1 MEYLSRMKVVK
12 IKNSKNARYR
22 YQDYESIEKLCSS
35 TWEPLYR
42 YVYYKVQNREEAE
55 DITQETY
62 VKALSYIQKNNITEE
77 IHIGF
82 LKVVALNIIRDR
94 WRRTKRLG
102 TEIDFELLHPK
113 EVAVEDPADMSAERM
128 LIENALNELNDEQR
142 MVVELRILKCYSV
155 AETARIIGKKENTIR
170 VIQYRALKNLAN
182 ILKNYKEGRKYV

>member
-128 LIENALNELNDEQR
+128 LIENALNELNDERR
-142 MVVELRILKCYSV
+142 MVVELRILKGYSV

-170 VIQYRALKNLAN
+170 LY
-182 ILKNYKEGRKYV
+182 

>member
-12 IKNSKNARYR
+12 IKNSNNARYR

-128 LIENALNELNDEQR
+128 LIENALNELNDERR
-142 MVVELRILKCYSV
+142 MVVELRILKGYSV

-170 VIQYRALKNLAN
+170 VIQYRALKDLAN

>member
-128 LIENALNELNDEQR
+128 LIENALNELNDERR
-142 MVVELRILKCYSV
+142 MVVELRILKGYSV

-170 VIQYRALKNLAN
+170 VIQYRALKDLAN